1 MALRR
6 GFKSEAEKISK
17 DLRDRL
23 GKSDSDPLSPQEL
36 AQLLGIEIRAGDELI
51 PLDRFRELEELQ
63 PGAFSACTL
72 KPSTER
78 VVIVHNPLYSE
89 SRRNSDLTHEIAHIL
104 LGHELSRIE
113 KMGDLTFRSCNPT
126 QEQEAGW
133 LSGSLLLPRT
143 LLLKE
148 VGNGEEAPG
157 IAKKYRVSEDMAR
170 YRIRVTGVERQ
181 LARRR

>member
-17 DLRDRL
+17 DLRVQL
-23 GKSDSDPLSPQEL
+23 GKNAADPLSPEEM
-36 AQLLGIEIRAGDELI
+36 AELLGVEIRAGDELI
-51 PLDRFRELEELQ
+51 PLERFRELEDLQ

-72 KPSTER
+72 KPSSER

-89 SRRNSDLTHEIAHIL
+89 SRRNSDLTHELAHTL

-113 KMGDLTFRSCNPT
+113 KIGDLTFRSCDPT
-126 QEQEAGW
+126 QEEEAGW
-133 LSGSLLLPRT
+133 LSGSLLLPRP

-148 VGNGEEAPG
+148 VGNGKEARI
-157 IAKKYRVSEDMAR
+157 IAEKCKVSEEMAR

>member
-17 DLRDRL
+17 DLRRQL
-23 GKSDSDPLSPQEL
+23 GKNASDPLSPEEV

-51 PLDRFRELEELQ
+51 PLERFRELEDLQ

-72 KPSTER
+72 KPSSER
-78 VVIVHNPLYSE
+78 VVIVHNPLYSQ
-89 SRRNSDLTHEIAHIL
+89 SRRNSDVTHEIAHTL

-113 KMGDLTFRSCNPT
+113 KIGDLTFRSCDPT
-126 QEQEAGW
+126 QEEEAGW
-133 LSGSLLLPRT
+133 LSGSLLLPRP
-143 LLLKE
+143 LLLRE
-148 VGNGEEAPG
+148 IGSGEEAST
-157 IAKKYRVSEDMAR
+157 IAEKYKVSEEMAR

-181 LARRR
+181 LSRRW

>member
-1 MALRR
+1 MPLRR

-17 DLRDRL
+17 DVRGQL
-23 GKSDSDPLSPQEL
+23 GKNASDTLSPQEV

-51 PLDRFRELEELQ
+51 PLERFKELENLQ

-72 KPSTER
+72 KPSSER

-89 SRRNSDLTHEIAHIL
+89 SRRNSDLAHELSHTL

-113 KMGDLTFRSCNPT
+113 KIGDLTFRSCYPT
-126 QEQEAGW
+126 QEEEAGW
-133 LSGSLLLPRT
+133 LSGSLLLPRP
-143 LLLKE
+143 LLLKA
-148 VGNGEEAPG
+148 VGSGEEASD
-157 IAKKYRVSEDMAR
+157 IAEKCKVSEEMAR